1 MGQLEDMAM
10 FVRIVEAGGIGKAAE
25 QLELAKS
32 AVSRRLNELEK
43 RLCTQ
48 LLTRTTRKSSLT
60 DAGALYYERSLNILA
75 DVATLNDHASGVKG
89 LVAGTLKMTAPL
101 SFGLMHLTPV
111 INEFSRQNSHVNFQ
125 IDFSDHQKD
134 LIEEAYELAIR
145 IGDLKDSSFQ
155 ARRITAVRHVICASP
170 EYLQQMGEP
179 GELAD
184 LGGHRFLQYG
194 MASQNLMQ
202 LTDSNGRQHSLQIK
216 TKMKAN
222 NGDFLKQM
230 AICGH
235 GIVYLPTFLVYQEIA
250 RGELVPILSQYR
262 LPVLHAHAV
271 YPKNR
276 FLSQRCRLLID
287 FIAEY
292 FGDEPY
298 WDQ

>member
-32 AVSRRLNELEK
+32 AVSRRLNALEK

-75 DVATLNDHASGVKG
+75 DVAALNDQASGAKVS
-89 LVAGTLKMTAPL
+89 VAGTLKMTAPL
-101 SFGLMHLTPV
+101 SFGLLHLAPV
-111 INEFSRQNSHVNFQ
+111 IDEFARDNTHLDFQ
-125 IDFSDHQKD
+125 IDFSDQHKD
-134 LIEEAYELAIR
+134 LVEEGYELAIR
-145 IGDLKDSSFQ
+145 IGELEDSSFQ
-155 ARRITAVRHVICASP
+155 AKRITPVRHVLCASP
-170 EYLQQMGEP
+170 DYLQEMGEP
-179 GELAD
+179 EELVD
-184 LGGHRFLQYG
+184 LDNHRLLQYG
-194 MASQNLMQ
+194 MASHSAIQ
-202 LTDSNGRQHSLQIK
+202 LTDHSGKQHQLQIK
-216 TKMKAN
+216 TRMKAN

-230 AICGH
+230 ALCGH
-235 GIVYLPTFLVYQEIA
+235 GIVYAPTFLCYQEIA
-250 RGELVPILSQYR
+250 AGELVPILGQYQ
-262 LPVLHAHAV
+262 LPVMHAYAV